1 MAGPVLTRSS
11 QAPVLIIGGGI
22 GGLTLALSLHQAGIP
37 CRVFE
42 AAPDIRPLGVGLNLL
57 GAYVDFVGSELQLP
71 AALLVI
77 LVVLLVFGIVSG
89 LCAARDGIIDELSD
103 QAAAILA
110 FDQSYSFSGFGTF
123 IPASSYT
130 DSLGVVTDCGRNT
143 LAGQPAVDDVDS

>member
-1 MAGPVLTRSS
+1 MNITQILSSAWQEEDGVLSFEW
-11 QAPVLIIGGGI
+11 
-22 GGLTLALSLHQAGIP
+22 TL
-37 CRVFE
+37 
-42 AAPDIRPLGVGLNLL
+42 
-57 GAYVDFVGSELQLP
+57 
-71 AALLVI
+71 

-110 FDQSYSFSGFGTF
+110 FDQSYSFSGIGP

-143 LAGQPAVDDVDS
+143 FAGQAAASDVDS